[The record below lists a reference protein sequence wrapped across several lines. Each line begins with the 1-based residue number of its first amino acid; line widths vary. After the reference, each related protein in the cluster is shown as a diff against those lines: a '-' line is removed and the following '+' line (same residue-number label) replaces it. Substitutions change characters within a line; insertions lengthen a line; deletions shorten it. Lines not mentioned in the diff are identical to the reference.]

1 MLYVVILFLFAA
13 ITLYFLLGGA
23 DFGAGIIELFT
34 SPDNKHRTRKTSYQA
49 IGPIWEANHMWLI
62 ITVVILFVGFPT
74 IYSEMCIYLHI
85 PLLIMLMGIIA
96 RGTAFAFRNYDA
108 IKDEKTQGFYNHMF
122 VYSSFVTPLFL
133 GIIAG
138 SALSGQID
146 PTAKTFAGAYI
157 FSWLNWFSVAVGFFT
172 VALCGFLAAI
182 YLIGECPELY
192 DVKRFIKKA
201 KVMNIAAVV
210 LGALVFLASHFE
222 HVHLANWIFGN
233 PISLATVIAATLSL
247 ILLWF
252 IISDQKN
259 KQWIRVLAAFQV
271 SMILI
276 SVGHTR
282 FPRFVIL
289 KGGSS
294 MSLLTDHAT
303 SKTIDD
309 LGIGLLIG
317 SLFILP
323 ALGYLYY
330 SFKKKDNGQAV
341 DEH

>member
-34 SPDNKHRTRKTSYQA
+34 STDNKYRTRKTMYQA

-62 ITVVILFVGFPT
+62 ITVVILFVGFPD
-74 IYSEMCIYLHI
+74 IYSEMCTYLHI
-85 PLLIMLMGIIA
+85 PLLILLLGIIA
-96 RGTAFAFRNYDA
+96 RGTAFTFRNYDA
-108 IKDEKTQGFYNHMF
+108 VKDEKTQAFYNHMF

-146 PTAKTFAGAYI
+146 PTAATFVSAYI

-182 YLIGECPELY
+182 YIVGET
-192 DVKRFIKKA
+192 DNVDDIKRYIKKA
-201 KVMNIAAVV
+201 KVSNIVAVIC
-210 LGALVFLASHFE
+210 GGLVFIASEIE
-222 HVHLANWIFGN
+222 HVGLSKWIFGN
-233 PISLATVIAATLSL
+233 PVSLTAVIAATLSL
-247 ILLWF
+247 VLLWF
-252 IISDQKN
+252 IISEKKN
-259 KQWIRVLAAFQV
+259 RQWIRLLAAFQV

-276 SVGHTR
+276 SVGATR
-282 FPRFVIL
+282 FPRFVIF

-303 SKTIDD
+303 NNTIDY
-309 LGIGLLIG
+309 LAIGLLVG

-330 SFKKKDNGQAV
+330 SFQRKDR
-341 DEH
+341 